1 MPEMTLGHIP
11 NPLID
16 KFSMGELI
24 RVAPWVYEDIQAVGP
39 QTVKSVVHD
48 MGLEPDEPQA
58 MTTWVSAVTK
68 CHSQL
73 WNSLAQG

>member
-1 MPEMTLGHIP
+1 MADITLDRIP
-11 NPLID
+11 DPLID

-39 QTVKSVVHD
+39 RTIASVVKD
-48 MGLEPDEPQA
+48 MGLVPEEPQA
-58 MTTWVSAVTK
+58 MTTWVSAVTR

>member
-1 MPEMTLGHIP
+1 MAEAMLGYIP

-16 KFSMGELI
+16 KFNLGDLI
-24 RVAPWVYEDIQAVGP
+24 KVAPWVYEDIQAVGP
-39 QTVKSVVHD
+39 QVVKNAVQK

-58 MTTWVSAVTK
+58 MMTWVSAVSQ
-68 CHSQL
+68 CHSDL

>member
-1 MPEMTLGHIP
+1 MDEMTLGYIP

-16 KFSMGELI
+16 KFSLGELI
-24 RVAPWVYEDIQAVGP
+24 KVAPWVYEDIQAVGP
-39 QTVKSVVHD
+39 QTVKSIVQD

-58 MTTWVSAVTK
+58 MTTWVSAVTQ
-68 CHSQL
+68 CHSAL